1 MDKSRWLVSVRSVP
15 CVFAKHFLVIFYKVG
30 LCSVAYT
37 SKGGRGNRKGIYKP
51 TSEEAGVPLMII
63 QNSLIIL
70 KTIKLPGL
78 LSFHKDVSVNVLI
91 SETGM
96 CNEQLIV
103 LGTNQFTQ
111 LSFWKIMA
119 TEIILDNKVLIDLM
133 FIMVIWVIF
142 RLHIHRP
149 VKSVTRLL
157 VVELDLLC
165 HLL

>member
-1 MDKSRWLVSVRSVP
+1 MVCFIFRSVP
-15 CVFAKHFLVIFYKVG
+15 CVFAKYFLVIFYKVG
-30 LCSVAYT
+30 LCSVTYT
-37 SKGGRGNRKGIYKP
+37 SKGGRGKRKGIYKA
-51 TSEEAGVPLMII
+51 TSEEGRCPTDDNAKFPDY
-63 QNSLIIL
+63 S
-70 KTIKLPGL
+70 KTIKLPGPL
-78 LSFHKDVSVNVLI
+78 NFHKDVSVNVLI

-142 RLHIHRP
+142 RLHFHSP
-149 VKSVTRLL
+149 VKIHNQA
-157 VVELDLLC
+157 LDG
-165 HLL
+165 

>member
-1 MDKSRWLVSVRSVP
+1 
-15 CVFAKHFLVIFYKVG
+15 
-30 LCSVAYT
+30 
-37 SKGGRGNRKGIYKP
+37 
-51 TSEEAGVPLMII
+51 
-63 QNSLIIL
+63 
-70 KTIKLPGL
+70 
-78 LSFHKDVSVNVLI
+78 
-91 SETGM
+91 M